1 MPSVFLICL
10 ATCWSGR
17 VHSTRKATMAA
28 SKSVRFL
35 PVNTPIAG
43 VRGTTIRGTCVP
55 PTGTTPSDFAS
66 PRTNPFFFF
75 QRPLCGLRGCQ
86 PPPAPPEAEAYLAIP
101 PREKTLNRLTLPPS
115 PLASYWTRKMRAP
128 PLAINDLEPPDC
140 SSYALNSVNLKI
152 PYRNQEPPST
162 MWVCPVTKILASE
175 AR

>member
-17 VHSTRKATMAA
+17 VHSTRKATVAA

-35 PVNTPIAG
+35 SVNTPIAG
-43 VRGTTIRGTCVP
+43 VRGTIIRGTCVP
-55 PTGTTPSDFAS
+55 PTGTRPSGFVL
-66 PRTNPFFFF
+66 PRANPFFFF

-86 PPPAPPEAEAYLAIP
+86 PPALPEAEAYLAIP
-101 PREKTLNRLTLPPS
+101 PRKKTLNRLTLPPR
-115 PLASYWTRKMRAP
+115 PLVSYWTRKIRAP
-128 PLAINDLEPPDC
+128 PLAINDLEPPNY